1 MNGCLPFNLSE
12 ILLINIFFPLIFSAA
27 LGRVCMKLV
36 IVMGV
41 TWTADV
47 LSWIAEVLSWGNDG
61 DYFWYA
67 TDLINALQG
76 VLIFF
81 VVGCQPQVMHSVHT
95 EMEIATQIRP
105 TKLIFLLIVDVVD
118 SFSGFERTETHVGL
132 QKWSMHTEHNARS
145 ATLELIKRDA
155 ISW

>member
-1 MNGCLPFNLSE
+1 
-12 ILLINIFFPLIFSAA
+12 
-27 LGRVCMKLV
+27 MKLV

-76 VLIFF
+76 VLIFI
-81 VVGCQPQVMHSVHT
+81 VVGCQPQVRNF
-95 EMEIATQIRP
+95 IYAILLA
-105 TKLIFLLIVDVVD
+105 KL
-118 SFSGFERTETHVGL
+118 
-132 QKWSMHTEHNARS
+132 RS
-145 ATLELIKRDA
+145 H
-155 ISW
+155 